1 MNNPPAASVIIPV
14 LNGEKTIGVLLAALK
29 NQAGVGEF
37 EIIVVDNG
45 STDRSMEIARA
56 ADVTVLQQP
65 VRGPSA
71 ARNMGLQHAR
81 AEILAYADSDT
92 IPSRRW
98 LASLLAAFA
107 DPNVIIASGPILGWQ
122 PVTAAER
129 YCSVRA
135 AYARENTIDHPLHAY
150 APGMSL
156 AVRRKNALEISGWDE
171 SMTSGEDVDFC
182 CRLRLRFGNK
192 IHFVEEAVLFHQH
205 RCTDEALW
213 RQARWHG
220 AGYALFHNRH
230 SNLLSWTAWNFV
242 MTYLTIGIL
251 YLMVPVIAFARS
263 TGLMNAQRAEFERYH
278 RLWTRY
284 FWAGFFEQ
292 RKKLSA

>member
-45 STDRSMEIARA
+45 STDRTMEIARA
-56 ADVTVLQQP
+56 AGVTVLQQP

-71 ARNMGLQHAR
+71 ARNMGLQHTR

-98 LASLLAAFA
+98 LASLLAAFT

-135 AYARENTIDHPLHAY
+135 AYSRENSTDHPRHAY

-156 AVRRKNALEISGWDE
+156 AVRRKSTIEIGGWDE
-171 SMTSGEDVDFC
+171 SMASGEDVDFC

-220 AGYALFHNRH
+220 AGHALFHNRH
-230 SNLLSWTAWNFV
+230 SDLLPWTMWHSI
-242 MTYLTIGIL
+242 MTCLTIGIL
-251 YLMVPVIAFARS
+251 YLAVPLISFAQAI
-263 TGLMNAQRAEFERYH
+263 GLMNAQRAEFERYH

-284 FWAGFFEQ
+284 FWVGFFEQ

>member
-1 MNNPPAASVIIPV
+1 MNNPPTASVIIPV
-14 LNGEKTIGVLLAALK
+14 FNGEKTIDTLLTALK
-29 NQAGVGEF
+29 NQAGAGEF

-45 STDRSMEIARA
+45 STDHTMEIARA
-56 ADVTVLQQP
+56 AGATVLQQP

-71 ARNMGLQHAR
+71 ARNLGLQHAR
-81 AEILAYADSDT
+81 AEILAYTDSDT

-107 DPNVIIASGPILGWQ
+107 DPKVIIASGPILGWQ
-122 PVTAAER
+122 PANAAER
-129 YCSVRA
+129 FSSSRA
-135 AYARENTIDHPLHAY
+135 IYTRENSIDHPRFPFAL
-150 APGMSL
+150 GMSL
-156 AVRRKNALEISGWDE
+156 AVRRQHAVEIGGWDE

-182 CRLRLRFGNK
+182 CRLRLRFDNK
-192 IHFVEEAVLFHQH
+192 IHFADGAVLFHQH

-220 AGYALFHNRH
+220 AGHALFHNRH
-230 SNLLSWTAWNFV
+230 SDLLPWTTWNSA

-251 YLMVPVIAFARS
+251 YLSVPLIAIAAA
-263 TGLMNAQRAEFERYH
+263 TGLMNAQRVEFERYH

-292 RKKLSA
+292 REKFSA